1 MIPKE
6 LVVEKSTADTWKDRA
21 KSLMKWVSQKGEE
34 EQQ

>member
-6 LVVEKSTADTWKDRA
+6 TTVEKSTADTWKDRIKGLA
-21 KSLMKWVSQKGEE
+21 KWVNQKED